1 MESGNWVI
9 RLFPSHPVTQSTNNE
24 KDFPMPH
31 WLEVVANVF
40 ITLTML
46 VGLFGL
52 VIPIFPGNVVMW
64 VAALIYGL
72 IFGFGIKGAVIFAI
86 LSVLMVIAVLADNVL
101 MGAKARGKGAAWS
114 SIILAL
120 AAGVVFTLVLPPLG
134 GIIAA
139 PLVLFG
145 MEYHRLKDRDK
156 AIEVMRAL
164 LAGWGWSFVVRFGIG
179 LMMMFLWVIWVFWG

>member
-1 MESGNWVI
+1 
-9 RLFPSHPVTQSTNNE
+9 
-24 KDFPMPH
+24 MPH
-31 WLEVVANVF
+31 WLEVVVNVL
-40 ITLTML
+40 ISATML

-72 IFGFGIKGAVIFAI
+72 IFGFGIQGLIIFVI
-86 LSVLMVIAVLADNVL
+86 LSVLTVIAMLADNVL
-101 MGAKARGKGAAWS
+101 MGVKARGKGASWS

-120 AAGVVFTLVLPPLG
+120 IAGVFFTLVLPPFG

-145 MEYHRLKDRDK
+145 MEYYRLRDRDK
-156 AIEVMRAL
+156 AVEVMRAL
-164 LAGWGWSFVVRFGIG
+164 LAGWGWSFVVRFSIG
-179 LMMMFLWVIWVFWG
+179 VVMMILWLIWVAWG